1 MPSSGV
7 IEKTYRQTLNQAR
20 EIVSERLSV
29 LVRATGG
36 DYEEAAEDIAQSIV
50 GTEQVVRLIVSTPY
64 DRSVYRPVL
73 LEAADEVGRTFFPE
87 GSKRFFSPLSDAPAV
102 ESNAAEPEQ
111 SFDSSELEQAAFAL
125 PQHLRS
131 YLNTLLENAAGSLSA
146 ARLSAIKTD
155 LLAERLERL
164 QRHFPDGRIPPLSNA
179 PVADQMSDDE
189 IILHARY
196 VAARLAVAF
205 PWGFFSRDT
214 RRTGIAVNY
223 LVMREMRK
231 SPEAALQED
240 TLSYVALGLG
250 PALRRCGGSVN
261 RLLALG
267 FPEQIRPWMGSHVP
281 TGYWEETTN
290 RRDAVRWLVE
300 QRLGIPPEGIGRA
313 VHQNIISKKA
323 FREAGLTWLLKNI
336 YGWSVAHA
344 LAESYPQLRPWECF
358 CRVPVETWHGD
369 AGRLLSAEAIGWVF
383 RQEGMQVAMFGTQDA
398 ARVINSALTRWHL
411 GAAFRI
417 GFSENSFALLNSL
430 FPNTF
435 EPWEVTHVPR
445 EAWKDPALRANAVQW
460 LLKEHH
466 VEVEKIPVAIRNG
479 LLSPDVFKKR
489 GLDGL
494 LRQMGSVWRTID
506 DVFPGRFVRW
516 ELGSVPNS
524 YWRARSSVREAAV
537 WSLSRLGIE
546 LAHVEDALCSGTLTA
561 QALTRLGLGT
571 LVNAIFRGDVRSM
584 MQVAGV
590 LPSARRVPL
599 RRYYRQLRQ
608 DRIASHASEV
618 EDRVEAFRARQKER
632 RRRTENH
639 WC

>member
-1 MPSSGV
+1 MPSSGL

-20 EIVSERLSV
+20 EIVSEKLSAV
-29 LVRATGG
+29 VRATGG
-36 DYEEAAEDIAQSIV
+36 DYEDAAEDIAQSIV
-50 GTEQVVRLIVSTPY
+50 GTEQVVRLILSTPF
-64 DRSVYRPVL
+64 DRSLYRPVL

-87 GSKRFFSPLSDAPAV
+87 GSKRFFSPLADAPAV
-102 ESNAAEPEQ
+102 ESNAAEPER
-111 SFDSSELEQAAFAL
+111 SLDSPQMEQAALAL
-125 PQHLRS
+125 PPHLRS
-131 YLNTLLENAAGSLSA
+131 YFKKLLKNAAQSLPA
-146 ARLSAIKTD
+146 VRLSAITTD
-155 LLAERLERL
+155 LLVERLERL
-164 QRHFPDGRIPPLSNA
+164 QRHFPDGNIPPLSNA
-179 PVADQMSDDE
+179 PVADRMSDEE

-214 RRTGIAVNY
+214 RRTRIAVNY
-223 LVMREMRK
+223 LVMHEMRK
-231 SPEAALQED
+231 SPGEALKED
-240 TLSYVALGLG
+240 TLSYIALGLG

-267 FPEQIRPWMGSHVP
+267 FPEQIKPWMGSHVP
-281 TGYWEETTN
+281 TGYWEEVTN
-290 RRDAVRWLVE
+290 RRDAVKWLVE
-300 QRLGIPPEGIGRA
+300 QRLGISPEAIGRA

-369 AGRLLSAEAIGWVF
+369 SGRLLSVEAIGWAF
-383 RQEGMQVAMFGTQDA
+383 REEGMRVAMFRTQDA
-398 ARVINSALTRWHL
+398 ARVIKSTLNRWHL

-417 GFSENSFALLNSL
+417 GFSENPFALLDSL

-435 EPWEVTHVPR
+435 EPWEVIHVPR
-445 EAWKDPALRANAVQW
+445 EAWKDQVLRANAVQW
-460 LLKEHH
+460 LLKECH

-494 LRQMGSVWRTID
+494 LRQMGSVWRAID
-506 DVFPGRFVRW
+506 DVFPGRFARW

-537 WSLSRLGIE
+537 WALSRLGIE
-546 LAHVEDALCSGTLTA
+546 FAHVEGALRSGTLTA
-561 QALTRLGLGT
+561 RALTELGLGS
-571 LVNAIFRGDVRSM
+571 LVNTLFRGDVRSL

-608 DRIASHASEV
+608 DRVASHASEV

-632 RRRTENH
+632 RRRLEQH